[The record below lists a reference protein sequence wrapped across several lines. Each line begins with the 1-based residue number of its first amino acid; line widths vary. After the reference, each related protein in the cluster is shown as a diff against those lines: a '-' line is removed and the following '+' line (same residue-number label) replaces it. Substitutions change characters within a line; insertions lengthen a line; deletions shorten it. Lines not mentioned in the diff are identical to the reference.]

1 MTERRHKWIKITY
14 LQNDIEA
21 NLLSELLHREKIPH
35 FIKSYHDT
43 AMDGLFQFTKGW
55 GHIESYEDFQE
66 TIMSLYH
73 SLTEADEMGE
83 AHDTTGAS
91 LPVSPEEQGGE
102 GDFDSYRRPGRFVD
116 SDNARIIAYARETI
130 GASPHAGSDPSKDPV
145 GSALKLYY
153 RIRDEFMYYPY
164 HINLNPKAL
173 KASTLLQKNKGY
185 CIEKANL
192 LAATAR
198 ALGIPSRLGFAI
210 VQNHIGTERLEKLLR
225 TNKLVF
231 HGYTELFLEGRW
243 VKATPAFDK
252 HLCDKLG
259 VAPLEFDGREDSIF
273 QQYTGGGN
281 KFMEYLHDYGQFAD
295 IPYDLMLAEFRKY
308 YPHLFD
314 SDDPHGPTPGHR
326 RLFYFGE
333 D

>member
-1 MTERRHKWIKITY
+1 MEAKLTERKQKWTKITF
-14 LQNDIEA
+14 LQNEIEA
-21 NLLSELLHREKIPH
+21 NLLSELLEREEIPH

-55 GHIESYEDFQE
+55 GHIESYDTFQE
-66 TIMSLYH
+66 RILSLYH
-73 SLTEADEMGE
+73 SLSSEK
-83 AHDTTGAS
+83 S
-91 LPVSPEEQGGE
+91 KPNPNNLEEE
-102 GDFDSYRRPGRFVD
+102 FDFYLKPGRFVD
-116 SDNARIIAYARETI
+116 SDNERVIAYARQWANT
-130 GASPHAGSDPSKDPV
+130 STDPIEQVLS
-145 GSALKLYY
+145 LYY
-153 RIRDEFMYYPY
+153 RIRDDFMYYPY

-173 KASTLLQKNKGY
+173 KASVLLSKDKGY

-210 VQNHIGTERLEKLLR
+210 VQNHIGTARLEKILR

-231 HGYTELFLEGRW
+231 HGYTELYLQDKW

-259 VAPLEFDGREDSIF
+259 VQPLEFDGHEDSVF
-273 QQYTGGGN
+273 QEYSKDGSQ
-281 KFMEYLHDYGQFAD
+281 FMEYLHDYGQFSD
-295 IPYDLMLAEFRKY
+295 LPYDLMLSEFRKH
-308 YPHLFD
+308 YPHLFQAENLQ
-314 SDDPHGPTPGHR
+314 PTTPGHR